1 MANTTIQR
9 LLASRLFQ
17 NKLFRYFISAGLA
30 TWVDITVYFLAY
42 NYLYHKSDFSVFG
55 LFTVSAATASLLLSY
70 TMGLLTNFLITRY
83 LVFNESELEFHKQ
96 LFRYVLVALLV
107 LALNWLL
114 MRILIRELDWWPT
127 LARACSALGIG
138 MLSFVVHKTFSFRM
152 GKADNNGQA

>member
-1 MANTTIQR
+1 MANPTLQR
-9 LLASRLFQ
+9 LLETRLFQ

-42 NYLYHKSDFSVFG
+42 NYLYQKSDIAVFG
-55 LFTVSAATASLLLSY
+55 IYTISAATASLLLSY

-83 LVFNESELEFHKQ
+83 LVFSESELEFHKQ

-114 MRILIRELDWWPT
+114 MRFLIRTMDWWPT

-138 MLSFVVHKTFSFRM
+138 MLSFVIHKTFSFRM
-152 GKADNNGQA
+152 GKAGSSGEV